1 MHKARRVDLKTNH
14 YSLVAGAW
22 RLALHCESMDTCA
35 TYLRSPNKQKCRTS
49 RPVGGEREIGS
60 ESVATEIKWM
70 EHGNEYLCTAAALL
84 RLRA

>member
-1 MHKARRVDLKTNH
+1 MHKARRVDLKTNQ

-35 TYLRSPNKQKCRTS
+35 TYLRSTNKQNQ
-49 RPVGGEREIGS
+49 PVGEREREIGS